1 MNLISC
7 ILPYLEKHWNN
18 WLKHLLLLTGTKLLP
33 RCESG
38 CIYLFSKITCMR
50 TSSLTCPEQ
59 FFRAIWEAVS
69 GGYAPQ
75 YVPKQNWNSQLSVQF
90 SSVQSLSRVWLFAT
104 PWTAARQAS
113 LSITN
118 FQSLLKL
125 VSIELV
131 MPSNHLILSSP
142 SPPAFNLSQHQGLFQ
157 LSQFFESGGQSI
169 GVSVLAS
176 VLPMNIQDRFPLG
189 WAGWISLQ
197 SKRLSGVF
205 SNTTVQK
212 H

>member
-38 CIYLFSKITCMR
+38 CIYLFSKITCMC

-90 SSVQSLSRVWLFAT
+90 SHLVMSDPLQPHGLQHARLPCPSPTSRVYLNSCPLSWWCHPTISSCHPLLLPPSIF
-104 PWTAARQAS
+104 PSIRVFSSWVSS
-113 LSITN
+113 LN
-118 FQSLLKL
+118 QVAKVL
-125 VSIELV
+125 E
-131 MPSNHLILSSP
+131 
-142 SPPAFNLSQHQGLFQ
+142 FQ
-157 LSQFFESGGQSI
+157 L
-169 GVSVLAS
+169 
-176 VLPMNIQDRFPLG
+176 
-189 WAGWISLQ
+189 
-197 SKRLSGVF
+197 
-205 SNTTVQK
+205 
-212 H
+212 